1 MTIPENT
8 QEPLLSSEP
17 ASEEAPAP
25 AAGEDTGTLPSVEEQ
40 FPQLELQA
48 PGRPVPGLQLVVA
61 GFGDNRGT
69 QCLDIE

>member
-25 AAGEDTGTLPSVEEQ
+25 AAGEHTDILPSVEEQ
-40 FPQLELQA
+40 FRQLELQA
-48 PGRPVPGLQLVVA
+48 AEYHDAWLRAKADG
-61 GFGDNRGT
+61 
-69 QCLDIE
+69 